1 MEARPSANAI
11 LLLKTEAPREVRQP
25 AANYGDLVGN
35 YGDLVGNYGD
45 LVGNYGD
52 PVGNYGDPAGNYGDP
67 ARNPRDPV
75 FRSSFGG
82 PTLTFCDTVE
92 RAQMQLGV
100 SLEFWGIDHQRLRYV

>member
-1 MEARPSANAI
+1 MFRLSSGGSTISVCDTVVQNKGPR
-11 LLLKTEAPREVRQP
+11 REVRQP
-25 AANYGDLVGN
+25 AGSYGDPAGN
-35 YGDLVGNYGD
+35 YGGPAGNC
-45 LVGNYGD
+45 GD

-100 SLEFWGIDHQRLRYV
+100 SLEFWGVDRQHLRYC